1 MDEVLTAAQR
11 ERFFGSIHDL
21 NVLEFL
27 FGYENQLE
35 SAVDG
40 GNLQLID
47 RLLRI
52 ATDDIKLGTEVK
64 TIERQLTG
72 DIMLKT
78 ESTTDGSTSEEVFD
92 AVIIATSIDRSRMKF
107 DPPLDN
113 VTGLGQKY
121 RDSFVTH
128 FTTTSLLD
136 PSYFNRTG
144 QMPQNVLTTQSID
157 DVFDGDEPLFF
168 SLNLLRMIQ
177 TPKDAAI
184 QEYLFKIVSR
194 KEIPDSEIEK
204 MLSKPTPSTKKTITW
219 IDRRPLPQSIPIT
232 VADSN
237 QCKTVLEKIEIA
249 PNVYYAGA
257 GEQIIGSAEFGCRSG
272 ANVANL
278 ILDGEQP

>member
-1 MDEVLTAAQR
+1 M
-11 ERFFGSIHDL
+11 
-21 NVLEFL
+21 LEFL
-27 FGYENQLE
+27 FGYETQVE
-35 SAVDG
+35 SSVDG

-52 ATDDIKLGTEVK
+52 ATSDVRLGTEVK
-64 TIERQLTG
+64 AIKRRLTG
-72 DIMLKT
+72 DIRLTT
-78 ESTTDGSTSEEVFD
+78 ESTIDGSTREETFD
-92 AVIIATSIDRSRMKF
+92 VVIIATSIDRSGLKF

-128 FTTTSLLD
+128 FTTPSLLD

-144 QMPQNVLTTQSID
+144 TMPQNVLTTQSLD
-157 DVFDGDEPLFF
+157 EMFDGSEPLFF
-168 SLNLLRMIQ
+168 SLNLLRRIQ
-177 TPKDAAI
+177 NPQEAAI
-184 QEYLFKIVSR
+184 QEYLFKLVSR
-194 KEIPDSEIEK
+194 EEIPDSEIEK
-204 MLSKPTPSTKKTITW
+204 MLSKPAPPTKPAITW

-232 VADSN
+232 EAELD

-249 PNVYYAGA
+249 PDIYYAGA

-278 ILDGEQP
+278 ILDGERP